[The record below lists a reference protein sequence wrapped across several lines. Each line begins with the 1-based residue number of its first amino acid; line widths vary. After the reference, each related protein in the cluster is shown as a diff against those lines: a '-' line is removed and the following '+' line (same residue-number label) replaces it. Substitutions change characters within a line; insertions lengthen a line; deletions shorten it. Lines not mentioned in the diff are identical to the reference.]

1 MAIVAIPGH
10 APPAHLLSARMARL
24 RNPVIP
30 RPTAPSV
37 ALHMSAAPLA
47 LTAAVALPTLVVAVG
62 DTHIVRWQ
70 STDLENPGC
79 GYSPGFSLLAN
90 LSLCTVPL
98 SHPGFTPDNSFRRAV
113 LDIVKQGS

>member
-24 RNPVIP
+24 RDPVIP
-30 RPTAPSV
+30 HPKAPSV

-62 DTHIVRWQ
+62 DTHIVRLQ

-79 GYSPGFSLLAN
+79 AYSPGGFLCYRTCPSAQCLFRIRDLPLTT
-90 LSLCTVPL
+90 LSAGPC
-98 SHPGFTPDNSFRRAV
+98 
-113 LDIVKQGS
+113 